1 MDNIKISIEH
11 IAVYTT
17 DLERLKAFYQKYFNA
32 ESNEKYQNKSG
43 FSSYFLTFSS
53 GTRLEIMSHTELV
66 GREAPDKMSGIS
78 HFAFSVG
85 SRDAVVALTEKIV
98 SDGYKLFSPPRET
111 GDGYFESCIADPD
124 GNRVEITCI

>member
-1 MDNIKISIEH
+1 MKILIEH
-11 IAVYTT
+11 IAIYTT

-32 ESNEKYQNKSG
+32 ESNEKYQNKAG

-53 GTRLEIMSHTELV
+53 GTRLEIMSHTELI
-66 GREAPDKMSGIS
+66 GRDILDKVNGIS

-85 SRDAVVALTEKIV
+85 SRENVIALTERIIN
-98 SDGYKLFSPPRET
+98 DGYTLLSPLRET

-124 GNRVEITCI
+124 GNRVEITL